1 MPAPTSS
8 DIEKGCGGHY
18 WAAATSA
25 VNDLVDRDLWKLLR
39 RAYRVGS
46 DKQRTFKKDY
56 LAKVPMLQEAMSS
69 S

>member
-25 VNDLVDRDLWKLLR
+25 VNDLVDSDLWKLLR